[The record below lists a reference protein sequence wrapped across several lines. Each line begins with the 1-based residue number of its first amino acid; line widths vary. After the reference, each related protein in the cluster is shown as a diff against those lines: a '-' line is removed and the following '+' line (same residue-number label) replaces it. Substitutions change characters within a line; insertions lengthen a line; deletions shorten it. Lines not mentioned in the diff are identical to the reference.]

1 MLGDGAMK
9 EELLQKAQGMPH
21 VHILGYRE
29 DVADCLAALD
39 ILLIP
44 SLNDGFNLVAVEA
57 MASAKPI
64 VAMAVGGLP
73 EVVGDG
79 GILVGPEDTTRMAQE
94 AVKLLNSPAL
104 RKAIGTKG
112 RKRAETL
119 FSWEISLQK
128 TLAIYHQVLG
138 NTR

>member
-1 MLGDGAMK
+1 MK
-9 EELLQKAQGMPH
+9 EGLIQKAQGMPH
-21 VHILGYRE
+21 LHIVGFRE
-29 DVADCLAALD
+29 DVPDCLAALD

-57 MASAKPI
+57 MASSKPI
-64 VAMAVGGLP
+64 VATAAGGLP

-79 GILVGPEDTTRMAQE
+79 GILVRPGDTQRMAEE
-94 AVKLLNSPAL
+94 AIKLLNSPGL
-104 RKAIGTKG
+104 RKELGAQG